1 MGIAPKRIKL
11 LKFVTG
17 FAFGGTERQVVS
29 LMEGLDPSRF
39 EVHMGCL
46 KRVGPFVDGIQ
57 AREIPL
63 VEYEINSLYNH
74 RTLRQ
79 ELRFARYIRRNRIRI
94 VHSYGFYS
102 NVFAVPAGRLG
113 AADVVVASIR
123 DIGDMWTPRQKRV
136 ERFICRLADC
146 ILVNAEAVRQ
156 RLITEGYPRE
166 KIHVIRNG
174 IAMARFGKEP
184 GGTRVRREL
193 GLPPRAPV
201 VAVVSVLRPLK
212 GIEYFLDAAVLVS
225 RRFPE
230 TRFLVVGDSVYRE
243 GGHVVGDRVYKGE
256 LERYAHSLGLDGQVV
271 FTGFRRDVP
280 ELLSEATVSVLPS
293 LSEGLSNTLLESM
306 AAGVPVVATR
316 VGGNSEVVEDG
327 ITGRLVP
334 PHDAAALAD
343 AICSLLDNPGL
354 ALSFGQAGRQRV
366 AERFSLEQMVRE
378 TEHLYLQL
386 LER

>member
-11 LKFVTG
+11 LKFVEG
-17 FAFGGTERQVVS
+17 FAFGGTERHVVS
-29 LMEGLDPSRF
+29 LTEGLDPSMF
-39 EVHMGCL
+39 EVHMGCF
-46 KRVGPFVDGIQ
+46 KRIGPFVDGIQ

-63 VEYEINSLYNH
+63 VEYKINSLYNH

-113 AADVVVASIR
+113 AAEVVVASIR

-136 ERFICRLADC
+136 EKLVCRLADC
-146 ILVNAEAVRQ
+146 IVVNAEAVRQ
-156 RLITEGYPRE
+156 RLITEGYPRD
-166 KIHVIRNG
+166 KISVIRNG
-174 IAMARFGKEP
+174 IAIARFEKKL
-184 GGTRVRREL
+184 GGTRVSQEL

-212 GIEYFLDAAVLVS
+212 GIEYFLEAAVLVS

-230 TRFLVVGDSVYRE
+230 ARFLIVGDSVYRQ
-243 GGHVVGDRVYKGE
+243 GSHVVGDSAYKGE
-256 LERYAHSLGLDGQVV
+256 LERYARFLGLDGQVV
-271 FTGFRRDVP
+271 FTGFRLDVP
-280 ELLSEATVSVLPS
+280 ELLAEVTVSVLPS
-293 LSEGLSNTLLESM
+293 LSEGLPNALLESM

-343 AICSLLDNPGL
+343 AVCSVLDNPEL
-354 ALSFGQAGRQRV
+354 ASGFGQAGRQRV

-378 TEHLYLQL
+378 TERLYLRL
-386 LER
+386 LGR